1 MIGRV
6 TADDVARKAG
16 VSQSTVS
23 RVLNNYPFI
32 KEATREKVLTA
43 ISELGFTRDEI
54 ARSLVEKKTRSIG
67 LILGDIS
74 NPFFAESAGVIIEQA
89 QKLKYDVVICNTN
102 HNDENLE
109 KSINT
114 LIGKRVDGILV
125 ASVKRDDTKV
135 QQLHD
140 KGFPIVLYNSSIDDP
155 MANFVVIDNIR
166 GAKMAVEHLLELG
179 HKKIAYIAGPFKY
192 LTTYQRYIGYKE
204 AISEN
209 GLTLEQDFVYNGDFS
224 YQKIFEFT
232 KELLTKKNRPT
243 AFLAVSDQMAL
254 AILDAATSLN
264 LKIPED
270 VSVIGFDDIS
280 LASNQFIGLTTV
292 SQHMEVM
299 ASVALEKLVDLIDHE
314 SDAFDPVQI
323 VLKPELKIRK
333 TTAKNLDK

>member
-6 TADDVARKAG
+6 TADDVAKKAG

-32 KEATREKVLTA
+32 KESTREKVLSA

-54 ARSLVEKKTRSIG
+54 ARSLVEKKTNAIG

-89 QKLKYDVVICNTN
+89 QKLEYDVVICNTN
-102 HNDENLE
+102 HNDDNLE
-109 KSINT
+109 KSIHT
-114 LIGKRVDGILV
+114 LIGKRVDGILI
-125 ASVKRDDTKV
+125 ASVKRDDTRVKH
-135 QQLHD
+135 LHE

-155 MANFVVIDNIR
+155 MANFVVIDNIK
-166 GAKMAVEHLLELG
+166 GAKMAVKYLLQLG

-204 AISEN
+204 AILEN
-209 GLTLEQDFVYNGDFS
+209 GISLEQDFVYNGDFS
-224 YQKIFEFT
+224 YHKIFEFT
-232 KELLTKKNRPT
+232 KELLTQKNRPT

-254 AILDAATSLN
+254 AILDAAASLN

-270 VSVIGFDDIS
+270 VSVIGFDDIR

-292 SQHMEVM
+292 SQHMEKM
-299 ASVALEKLVDLIDHE
+299 ASLALEKLIDLIDDRPNSSE
-314 SDAFDPVQI
+314 PVQI
-323 VLKPELKIRK
+323 VLEPELMIRK
-333 TTAKNLDK
+333 TTSNKT

>member
-32 KEATREKVLTA
+32 KDSTREKVLSA

-67 LILGDIS
+67 LIIGDIS
-74 NPFFAESAGVIIEQA
+74 NPFFAESAGVIIEKA

-102 HNDENLE
+102 HNEENLE

-125 ASVKRDDTKV
+125 TSVNRDDTKIE
-135 QQLHD
+135 QLHD
-140 KGFPIVLYNSSIDDP
+140 DGFPIVLYNSSIDDP
-155 MANFVVIDNIR
+155 GANFVVIDNIK
-166 GAKMAVEHLLELG
+166 GAKLAVKHLLELG

-192 LTTYQRYIGYKE
+192 LTTYQRFLGYKE
-204 AISEN
+204 AILDN
-209 GLTLEQDFVYNGDFS
+209 GIPFEQDFIYNGEFS
-224 YQKIFEFT
+224 YQKIFGFT
-232 KELLTKKNRPT
+232 KELLTKKDRPT

-254 AILDAATSLN
+254 AVLDAAANLD

-270 VSVIGFDDIS
+270 VSVIGFDDIH

-299 ASVALEKLVDLIDHE
+299 ASIALEKLIELIDVDSASSE
-314 SDAFDPVQI
+314 PIRI
-323 VLKPELKIRK
+323 VLEPELKIRK
-333 TTAKNLDK
+333 TTAYNSRK